1 MTAAHLDIAAYK
13 RVPFKEDIAIAGP
26 DWSEALFAMQIR
38 QHWGDAGAAL
48 LTPSLSIAYDPD
60 YVYYDER
67 KRTEV
72 VVPATIVTLS
82 IPEASIEALPL
93 AASEQK
99 PLELVYD
106 LHVTPSGGTKFVL
119 LQGAFNIYPGA
130 TI

>member
-26 DWSEALFAMQIR
+26 DWSGATFAMQIR
-38 QHWGDAGAAL
+38 QHWGDTGTAL
-48 LTPSLSIAYDPD
+48 LTPSLVATYVPD

-67 KRTEV
+67 KRTDIIG
-72 VVPATIVTLS
+72 PATVLTMS
-82 IPEASIEALPL
+82 ISEAAIEALPL

-106 LHVTPSGGTKFVL
+106 VHVTPPGETKAVL
-119 LQGAFNIYPGA
+119 LKGAFVIFPGA
-130 TI
+130 TL